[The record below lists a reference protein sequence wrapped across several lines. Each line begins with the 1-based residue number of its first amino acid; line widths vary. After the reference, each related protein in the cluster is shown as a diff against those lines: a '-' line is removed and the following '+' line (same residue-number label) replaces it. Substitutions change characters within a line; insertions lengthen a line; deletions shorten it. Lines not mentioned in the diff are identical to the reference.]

1 MRSLSWKLGGA
12 LLLIVIVSVSLMA
25 YLTNLSTAREF
36 RQYVIQ
42 GNTMHASGVGD
53 SLSGFYSRQGSWS
66 GVQVVLPGLLR
77 MSGDRLI
84 VADISGIVVGDTDG
98 KALGDTVNKLGLAG
112 YGTPVTVSGQEI
124 GTFYFLYSRT
134 GRMMGGMATM
144 MGGQPVPTGTNTAE
158 ADFLSRV
165 NRSLWITGLTAAAIA
180 LLAGLFLT
188 RQITSPVR
196 ALTRG
201 AREISRGNLA
211 YRVKAESEDELGELV
226 KTFNTMASNLAASE
240 QSRRR
245 MTADIA
251 HELRTPL
258 TIVEG
263 TVDGML
269 DGIFAPDREHLS
281 TIKEQAALLTRL
293 IGDLRELSLAEAGQL
308 KLELAPDDIVRLV
321 RGKLEQVKLTAQDKG
336 VSLKLEAEEN
346 LPLVEIDHMRIE
358 QVITNLLTNAIH
370 HTPSGGSITV
380 SVRAAMPSVE
390 GQGGISISVA
400 DTGEGIAA
408 EHLPHIFE
416 RFYRVSDSRSRSEGG
431 TGLGLAI
438 VKHLVMSHNGSV
450 SAESEPG
457 KGSRFSIFLP
467 LKTTTFRMPL
477 QNRRSLT
484 S

>member
-12 LLLIVIVSVSLMA
+12 LLLIVVVSVGLMT

-53 SLSGFYSRQGSWS
+53 SLSGFYSRQGNWN
-66 GVQVVLPGLLR
+66 GVQAVLPGLLR
-77 MSGDRLI
+77 MNGDRLI
-84 VADISGIVVGDTDG
+84 VADSSGIVVGDTD
-98 KALGDTVNKLGLAG
+98 ANVLGNTVSKLGIAG
-112 YGTPVTVSGQEI
+112 YGTPVTVSGQSV
-124 GTFYFLYSRT
+124 GSFYFLYSGT
-134 GRMMGGMATM
+134 NGMMGGMITM
-144 MGGQPVPTGTNTAE
+144 MGGQPVPAGTNTAE

-165 NRSLWITGLTAAAIA
+165 NRSLWITGLVAAAIA

-188 RQITSPVR
+188 RQVTSPVR

-211 YRVKAESEDELGELV
+211 YRVKTESRDELGELV
-226 KTFNTMASNLAASE
+226 QTFNTMAANLAASE

-269 DGIFAPDREHLS
+269 DGVFAPDREHLS
-281 TIKEQAALLTRL
+281 TIKEQTALLTRL
-293 IGDLRELSLAEAGQL
+293 IGDLRDLSLAEAGQL
-308 KLELAPDDIVRLV
+308 KLELLPDDIVRLLRDKV
-321 RGKLEQVKLTAQDKG
+321 EQIKATAQEKG
-336 VSLKLEAEEN
+336 ILLKFEAEDN
-346 LPLVEIDHMRIE
+346 LPPVEIDHMRVG
-358 QVITNLLTNAIH
+358 QVIANLLTNAIH
-370 HTPSGGSITV
+370 HTPPGGSITV
-380 SVRAAMPSVE
+380 SVKAATPSADN
-390 GQGGISISVA
+390 QSGILISVA

-438 VKHLVMSHNGSV
+438 VKHLVLAHNGRV
-450 SAESEPG
+450 WAESEPG
-457 KGSRFSIFLP
+457 KGSLFNVFLP
-467 LKTTTFRMPL
+467 LQVIVP
-477 QNRRSLT
+477 QNASPN

>member
-1 MRSLSWKLGGA
+1 MRSLSWKLGGT
-12 LLLIVIVSVSLMA
+12 LLLIVVVSIGLMA
-25 YLTNLSTAREF
+25 FLTNLSTAREF

-42 GNTMHASGVGD
+42 GNTMHAYGVGD

-66 GVQVVLPGLLR
+66 GVQTVLPGLLR
-77 MSGDRLI
+77 MNGDRLI
-84 VADISGIVVGDTDG
+84 VADIGGIIVGDTDG
-98 KALGDTVNKLGLAG
+98 NALGDTVNKLGIAG
-112 YGTPVTVSGQEI
+112 YGTPVTVSGQSV
-124 GTFYFLYSRT
+124 GSFYFLYSGT
-134 GRMMGGMATM
+134 GGMMGGMVTM
-144 MGGQPVPTGTNTAE
+144 MGGQPVPAGTNTAE

-165 NRSLWITGLTAAAIA
+165 NSSLWITGLVAAAIA

-188 RQITSPVR
+188 RQVTSPVR

-211 YRVKAESEDELGELV
+211 YRVKTESRDELGELV
-226 KTFNTMASNLAASE
+226 QTFNAMAANLAASE

-269 DGIFAPDREHLS
+269 DGVFAPDREHLS
-281 TIKEQAALLTRL
+281 TIREQIVLLTRL

-321 RGKLEQVKLTAQDKG
+321 RGKLEQVELTALDKG
-336 VSLKLEAEEN
+336 ISLKLEAEDN
-346 LPLVEIDHMRIE
+346 LSPIEIDHMRIE
-358 QVITNLLTNAIH
+358 QVVANLLTNAIH
-370 HTPSGGSITV
+370 HTPPGGIITV
-380 SVRAAMPSVE
+380 SVKAATPFADN
-390 GQGGISISVA
+390 QRGILISVV

-438 VKHLVMSHNGSV
+438 VKHLVLAHQGRV
-450 SAESEPG
+450 WAESEFG
-457 KGSRFSIFLP
+457 KGSRFSVFLP
-467 LKTTTFRMPL
+467 LKASSS
-477 QNRRSLT
+477 QNVSPKL
-484 S
+484 

>member
-12 LLLIVIVSVSLMA
+12 LLLIVIVSVGLMA

-36 RQYVIQ
+36 RNYVIQ

-53 SLSGFYSRQGSWS
+53 SLSGFYSRQGNWN
-66 GVQVVLPGLLR
+66 GVQGVLPGLLR
-77 MSGDRLI
+77 MNGDRLI
-84 VADISGIVVGDTDG
+84 VADISGIIVGDTDG
-98 KALGDTVNKLGLAG
+98 NALGDTVNKLGIAG
-112 YGTPVTVSGQEI
+112 YGTPVMLSEKQI
-124 GTFYFLYSRT
+124 GTFYFLYSGT
-134 GRMMGGMATM
+134 GGMMGGMITM
-144 MGGQPVPTGTNTAE
+144 MGGQPIPTGTNTAE

-165 NRSLWITGLTAAAIA
+165 NRSLWITGLVAAAIA
-180 LLAGLFLT
+180 LLVGLFLT

-201 AREISRGNLA
+201 AREISQGNLA
-211 YRVKAESEDELGELV
+211 YRVKAESGDEVGELV
-226 KTFNTMASNLAASE
+226 KTFNTMAANLAASE

-269 DGIFAPDREHLS
+269 DGVFAPDREHLA
-281 TIKEQAALLTRL
+281 TIKEQTALLTRL

-321 RGKLEQVKLTAQDKG
+321 RGKLEQVELTARDKG
-336 VSLKLEAEEN
+336 ISLKLEAEDN
-346 LPLVEIDHMRIE
+346 LSTIEIDHMRIE
-358 QVITNLLTNAIH
+358 QVVANLLTNAIH
-370 HTPSGGSITV
+370 HTPPGGIITV
-380 SVRAAMPSVE
+380 SVKAATPSADN
-390 GQGGISISVA
+390 QRGILISVV
-400 DTGEGIAA
+400 DTGEGIAV

-438 VKHLVMSHNGSV
+438 VKHLVLAHQGRV
-450 SAESEPG
+450 WAESEPG
-457 KGSRFSIFLP
+457 KGSRFRVFLP
-467 LKTTTFRMPL
+467 LKASSP
-477 QNRRSLT
+477 QNASPKP
-484 S
+484 

>member
-1 MRSLSWKLGGA
+1 MRSLSWKLGGT
-12 LLLIVIVSVSLMA
+12 LLLIVIVSVGLMA

-36 RQYVIQ
+36 RQYIIQ

-77 MSGDRLI
+77 MNGDRLI

-98 KALGDTVNKLGLAG
+98 KALGDTVSKLGLAS
-112 YGTPVTVSGQEI
+112 YGTPVMLSEHEV
-124 GTFYFLYSRT
+124 GTFYFLYSGT
-134 GRMMGGMATM
+134 GGMIGGMMSM
-144 MGGQPVPTGTNTAE
+144 MGGQTVPAGTDTAE

-165 NRSLWITGLTAAAIA
+165 NRSLWITGLTAAAVA

-201 AREISRGNLA
+201 AHEISRGNLA
-211 YRVKAESEDELGELV
+211 YRVKTESRDELGKLV
-226 KTFNTMASNLAASE
+226 QTFNTMASNLAASE

-258 TIVEG
+258 TIVKG

-269 DGIFAPDREHLS
+269 DGVFTPDREHLS

-308 KLELAPDDIVRLV
+308 KLELAPDDIVRLLQDKIAQIKV
-321 RGKLEQVKLTAQDKG
+321 TAQEKG
-336 VSLKLEAEEN
+336 ILLKLETEDN

-358 QVITNLLTNAIH
+358 QVVANLLTNAIH
-370 HTPSGGSITV
+370 HTPPGGSITV
-380 SVRAAMPSVE
+380 SVKVVNQSADS
-390 GQGGISISVA
+390 QTGILISVA

-416 RFYRVSDSRSRSEGG
+416 RFYRVSDSRARSEGG

-438 VKHLVMSHNGSV
+438 VKHLVLAHQGRV
-450 SAESEPG
+450 WAESEPG
-457 KGSRFSIFLP
+457 KSSRFIVFLP
-467 LKTTTFRMPL
+467 LKAIVS
-477 QNRRSLT
+477 QNASLK